1 MSCIYDIYIYTISIM
16 LIYLPFSKE
25 VHQAFLSFGNPSK
38 VDSCFSWV
46 ILTPYLLYLLQWNKA
61 GLLLNHRH
69 SLSKIYAR
77 AP

>member
-1 MSCIYDIYIYTISIM
+1 MYHIYHAYIST
-16 LIYLPFSKE
+16 YLKG

-46 ILTPYLLYLLQWNKA
+46 ILIPYLLYLLQWNKA
-61 GLLLNHRH
+61 DLLLNHYH
-69 SLSKIYAR
+69 SLFKIYAR